1 MKAITHDNPKS
12 RYVRRFLASL
22 TCVGLGSSALMAQ
35 DDANEASEEV
45 FELSPFVVDGSEDSG
60 YVTNQS
66 LSGSR
71 FSQNLNDIPANISVI
86 TAEMMEDLGAY
97 DVQDAM
103 AWSVNSEVS
112 GVGETTSSDAT
123 GITDLERR
131 NLTINIRGIQSTTA
145 RNFFKWSINSDGYNV
160 GRIDTSRGPNALLF
174 GASSLAGLNNITTK
188 QAIFKEVNKVSTSFS
203 STGGGRAALDV
214 NKVLIDD
221 KLALRFNTFYHD
233 MDSWRDYGNSKKDG
247 FALAGTWKVND
258 TFTVRFEGEKGT
270 TENVAPK
277 SAIRDNTNG
286 WDHSTLEVAVANPNT
301 AANRRAANAA
311 NAAAGVAAIA
321 ANYAPIIDINNLD
334 AGAVSWAGQVISRG
348 DGAFLKP
355 FVDVGLTSGTEYV
368 PMDLT
373 EQTTLVDDPADSFQ
387 SALLLPDWD
396 YGNLLMAG
404 SVVGEHETYS
414 VYLEKKFSDNF
425 FVEVAYN
432 HQDENRKWHSQDGG
446 PNQIYYDLSPTLP
459 DGYTI
464 DGSSDN
470 PNFLKP
476 YITAMP
482 GVREDYVQSDEFR
495 ALGIYRMKWEWLEL
509 DVGGN
514 VSYRSSQSGQYRR
527 ALTIVDGDNPDL
539 SASENKPRFRHY
551 LSDPTDGFTQYRD
564 GETYTIG
571 GSTLEYVNAGTGGGQ
586 AHTQDQLTSMMLF
599 TSGSWGHE
607 GKLKTTIGIRR
618 DKFDVEAFNN
628 YITDPVTKEYLR
640 SELSDTDA
648 DTIDSPS
655 YGAVYHLTDWL
666 SVYGNYSKSFVFGN
680 KRQLSFL
687 GETVAPPIG
696 ESTEYGVRFRFGRKL
711 SGSLNTYDSQ
721 QENNPINVNN
731 IVNQIGF
738 IHDALGWDELGQR
751 SDTATT
757 ASEGY
762 EFRLTGNPTKSW
774 TLTGSVS
781 FPERMNTDSYGFAM
795 DEYLSTV
802 PATWLEAAGVDA
814 ATAAGIT
821 SPDDIA
827 NIDTSEGSGVDVEA
841 IDAITTRW
849 TNILNIIENR
859 RVNDGLG
866 ATRLSK
872 INGNFLTRYSFR
884 EGSLKGL
891 SLGAGVR
898 YNGERVLNRTAE
910 GDEIVSDDY
919 LTYKVFAKY
928 GFKWKDLKW
937 NVSLNIDNPFND
949 LNFEYKTVNATTL
962 DGITY
967 NISSPRSAKL
977 GVGVDF

>member
-1 MKAITHDNPKS
+1 MNSNTHQKTGN
-12 RYVRRFLASL
+12 RYVCGFLASL
-22 TCVGLGSSALMAQ
+22 TCFGLGSTALYAQ
-35 DDANEASEEV
+35 NEAAGEEV
-45 FELSPFVVDGSEDSG
+45 FELSPFVVDGSEDEG

-86 TAEMMEDLGAY
+86 TAEMMEDLGAF

-188 QAIFKEVNKVSTSFS
+188 QALFKDSNKVSSSFS
-203 STGGGRAALDV
+203 SSGGGRVALDL
-214 NKVLIDD
+214 NKVLLED

-247 FALAGTWKVND
+247 FALAGTWKVDD

-277 SAIRDNTNG
+277 SAIRDYTNN
-286 WDHSTLEVAVANPNT
+286 WDHLTTEVAVANPNT
-301 AANRRAANAA
+301 RPNRIAANAA

-334 AGAVSWAGQVISRG
+334 AGAVSWAGQTISTG
-348 DGAFLKP
+348 NGAFLKP
-355 FVDVGLTSGTEYV
+355 FVDDGLTSGTQYTGME
-368 PMDLT
+368 LT
-373 EQTTLVDDPADSFQ
+373 DTTTIVGDSADSFQ
-387 SALLLPDWD
+387 SALMLPDWD

-414 VYLEKKFSDNF
+414 IYLEKQFSDKF

-432 HQDENRKWHSQDGG
+432 RQNEDRKWHSQDGG
-446 PNQIYYDLSPTLP
+446 PNQVRYDLSPTLP

-464 DGSSDN
+464 NGSSEN

-476 YITAMP
+476 YITAIP
-482 GVREDYVQSDEFR
+482 GVRNDYVRSDEFR
-495 ALGIYRMKWEWLEL
+495 ALGIYRMKGEWFQV
-509 DVGGN
+509 DIGGN
-514 VSYRSSQSGQYRR
+514 VSYRSSHSGQFRKT
-527 ALTIVDGDNPDL
+527 LSIIDGDNPDY
-539 SASENKPRFRHY
+539 SAAVNRPRFRHY

-564 GETYTIG
+564 GETYSIG
-571 GSTLEYVNAGTGGGQ
+571 GSTLEFVNAGNGAGQ

-607 GKLKTTIGIRR
+607 GRLKTTIGIRR
-618 DKFDVEAFNN
+618 DKFDVEAFND

-655 YGAVYHLTDWL
+655 YGAVYHVTDWL

-687 GETVAPPIG
+687 GRTVAPPIG

-711 SGSLNTYDSQ
+711 SGSINTYDSM
-721 QENNPINVNN
+721 QENNAINVNN
-731 IVNQIGF
+731 LVNRVTN
-738 IHDALGWDELGQR
+738 IHNALGWDEFGQR
-751 SDTATT
+751 GDTQTT

-781 FPERMNTDSYGFAM
+781 FPERSNTDSYGYDLDA
-795 DEYLSTV
+795 YLATA
-802 PATWLEAAGVDA
+802 PATWLEAAGVDS
-814 ATAAGIT
+814 ATAAGVS
-821 SPDDIA
+821 SPEDMLD
-827 NIDTSEGSGVDVEA
+827 IDTGEGSGIDVEA
-841 IDAITTRW
+841 FDEIALRW
-849 TNILNIIENR
+849 GQMNDIIANR
-859 RVNDGLG
+859 RANDGLG
-866 ATRLSK
+866 ATRLAK
-872 INGNFLTRYSFR
+872 INGNLLSRYSFR

-891 SLGAGVR
+891 SVGGGIR
-898 YNGERVLNRTAE
+898 YNGERVINRTAE

-928 GFKWKDLKW
+928 KFKWQDLRW
-937 NVSLNIDNPFND
+937 SVSLNIDNPLNN
-949 LNFEYKTVNATTL
+949 LNFRYKTVNVTTL
-962 DGITY
+962 DGISY
-967 NISSPRSAKL
+967 NISAPRSAKL